1 MRLTKQTG
9 HAIRLLIECAD
20 AGNTLVKVA
29 VLAERLDITQQNLFK
44 IVHILSHA
52 GFIAA
57 MRGPKGG
64 VKLARPAGE
73 IRIGD
78 VVRATEV
85 TAVEVEDETPRGRKR
100 GNGSAQASPINSI
113 FDDALEAFVSVLDQY
128 TLADM
133 ASAPAGLLGTE
144 APHTARHVKAV
155 AGTQRAASR

>member
-9 HAIRLLIECAD
+9 HAIRLLIECAQ

-64 VKLARPAGE
+64 VKLARPATD

-85 TAVEVEDETPRGRKR
+85 TAVEVEDETPRDRTQ
-100 GNGSAQASPINSI
+100 GSGPQQASPINSI
-113 FDDALEAFVSVLDQY
+113 FDDALEAFVSVLDKH

-133 ASAPAGLLGTE
+133 AAAPAGLLST
-144 APHTARHVKAV
+144 APQAAAKRAKASVATAR
-155 AGTQRAASR
+155 TAAR